1 MRSVTVLAPAKLNLT
16 LDITGI
22 APNGYHEM
30 DMLMQA
36 VNLYENVTVRK
47 SSDLT
52 VRLPGSKVPANKYNT
67 AIKAAIGFFNATG
80 LLAGADITI
89 HKAVPVRAGMAGGS
103 ADAAAVLVALNELYG
118 AGLTQRELCDIGKDV
133 GADVP
138 FSIIGGTAR
147 VRGIGEIIEPI
158 DSCPPCWFC
167 VCMPNIG
174 ISTPAA
180 YARYD
185 EYGAKRHPN
194 NSGAQAAIKNKDLK
208 GMAACLYNVLQE
220 CSESCHNDNICNILN
235 KNGAMASLMTGSGAA
250 VFGVF
255 TTKREAIAAKAAL
268 SEQYAQCWVL
278 HPIACGAKILEH

>member
-1 MRSVTVLAPAKLNLT
+1 
-16 LDITGI
+16 
-22 APNGYHEM
+22 
-30 DMLMQA
+30 
-36 VNLYENVTVRK
+36 
-47 SSDLT
+47 
-52 VRLPGSKVPANKYNT
+52 
-67 AIKAAIGFFNATG
+67 
-80 LLAGADITI
+80 
-89 HKAVPVRAGMAGGS
+89 
-103 ADAAAVLVALNELYG
+103 AVLVALNELYG
-118 AGLTQRELCDIGKDV
+118 AGLTQRELCDIGKGV

-194 NSGAQAAIKNKDLK
+194 SSGAQAAIKNKDLNA
-208 GMAACLYNVLQE
+208 MAACLYNVLQE

-255 TTKREAIAAKAAL
+255 ATKREAIAAIAMDFNKTSLRTCLLKNL
-268 SEQYAQCWVL
+268 SDVRAIAHAQLKLFCETVS
-278 HPIACGAKILEH
+278 IKQATESR